1 MNGHYIR
8 ESDQSA
14 LINDLL
20 KYWTDFPVETFD
32 IEPST
37 SKLNAV
43 LPLIQDRI
51 KTLQEAGPMINFLF
65 SDTISYDTQLLIQ
78 KKMDFKLTLDALNEA
93 LSVIKE
99 TNPFTARN
107 LEDSLRLLAD
117 RLSIKPGQLFGT
129 LRIATTGQR
138 VSPPL
143 FESLEIV
150 GKDTTIESINLAV
163 KKLNTYGDQN

>member
-1 MNGHYIR
+1 
-8 ESDQSA
+8 
-14 LINDLL
+14 
-20 KYWTDFPVETFD
+20 
-32 IEPST
+32 
-37 SKLNAV
+37 
-43 LPLIQDRI
+43 
-51 KTLQEAGPMINFLF
+51 MINFLF
-65 SDTISYDTQLLIQ
+65 SEAISYDTQLLIQ
-78 KKMDFKLTLDALNEA
+78 KKMDFKSTLDALNET
-93 LSVIKE
+93 LPVIKD
-99 TNPFTARN
+99 TNPFTASN

-143 FESLEIV
+143 FESLEII